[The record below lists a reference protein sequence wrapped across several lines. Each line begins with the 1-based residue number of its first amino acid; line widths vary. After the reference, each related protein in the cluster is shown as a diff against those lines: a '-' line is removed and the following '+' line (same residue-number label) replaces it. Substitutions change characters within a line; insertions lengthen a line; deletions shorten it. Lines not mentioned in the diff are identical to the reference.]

1 MIRSATFCSMPL
13 AVCRLQYA
21 AKYPHG
27 ASSGVQQARV
37 RLRAPAYIFERVFPA
52 RARVQQARVRLRAPA
67 HIFERVFP
75 DARPRTKKNDCSPI
89 YRQTTAFDSSVRRS
103 GYFSIIFIILLP
115 ERYFK
120 VNNLA

>member
-21 AKYPHG
+21 AKYPHD
-27 ASSGVQQARV
+27 ASSGVQQACV
-37 RLRAPAYIFERVFPA
+37 RLRAPAYIFERVFSG
-52 RARVQQARVRLRAPA
+52 
-67 HIFERVFP
+67 
-75 DARPRTKKNDCSPI
+75 ARPRTKKNDCSPI

>member
-13 AVCRLQYA
+13 AVCRLRYA

-52 RARVQQARVRLRAPA
+52 RARVRKKRLFADLQANNRVRFVRPPQR
-67 HIFERVFP
+67 IFQHY
-75 DARPRTKKNDCSPI
+75 I
-89 YRQTTAFDSSVRRS
+89 YYTIT
-103 GYFSIIFIILLP
+103 
-115 ERYFK
+115 
-120 VNNLA
+120 